1 MSSMR
6 KLSLV
11 DTVSYT
17 RDSKYLG
24 FFLICNKALK
34 SPQKNW
40 KEKPM
45 TAPVILE
52 IFSDYV

>member
-1 MSSMR
+1 MR

-52 IFSDYV
+52 IFSDYA